1 MFREAMSKKAYIYIM
16 ASRSRTLYI
25 GMTTELDG
33 RISEHK
39 LGLFAGFSRDYR
51 CTRLVYYE
59 IYDGPMAA
67 ITREKQLKGWRREKK
82 LALIESLNPTWLDLA
97 ENLGKPVQP
106 YKWKR
111 EELIA
116 LHEALQRAQQN
127 AGPSTSLRYAQDDD
141 R

>member
-1 MFREAMSKKAYIYIM
+1 MSKEAYVYIM
-16 ASRSRTLYI
+16 ASRSLTLYT
-25 GMTTELDG
+25 GMTTQLDV
-33 RISEHK
+33 RILEHK
-39 LGLFAGFSRDYR
+39 QGLFAGFSRDYR

-59 IYDGPMAA
+59 IFDGPIAA

-106 YKWKR
+106 YKWRR

-116 LHEALQRAQQN
+116 LHEALQRAQKN
-127 AGPSTSLRYAQDDD
+127 AGPSTSLRSAQDDEI
-141 R
+141 